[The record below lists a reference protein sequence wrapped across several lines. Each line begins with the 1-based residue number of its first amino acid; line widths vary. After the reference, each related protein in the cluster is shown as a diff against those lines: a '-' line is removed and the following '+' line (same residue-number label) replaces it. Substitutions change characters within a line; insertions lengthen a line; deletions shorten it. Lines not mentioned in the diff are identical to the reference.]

1 MRGASLSLVGMYN
14 WNNTLFDGMAF
25 PSGFDSSDKQLF
37 VNNLVMECAEL
48 EVLYSDWDFL
58 KAAIDLW
65 SQKELIT
72 WERIYQLS
80 IMQYN
85 PIENYNR
92 TENTNIQNRG
102 AMTHS
107 GTDSVAG
114 SGNDSDV
121 ATGYDSV
128 VGSGNTSDV
137 ASGNTSDVATGYT
150 SDVGTGN
157 TSDVATGNTSDV
169 STGTDT
175 VTRSVTSFDS
185 NTYQP
190 AEKTEDGKGTT
201 ITHNR
206 ADTITHNRN
215 DTITHN
221 RNDTITHNRN
231 DTITHNRADT
241 ETYNRNSTITH
252 NHGTT
257 DTTTYGHVI
266 TDTTGTLTQ
275 STISGNI
282 GVTTSQQMATQEL
295 ELAPKLNII
304 NIMIESFQNRFCL
317 LVY

>member
-14 WNNTLFDGMAF
+14 WNSTLFDGMAF

-65 SQKELIT
+65 SNKEIVT

-92 TENTNIQNRG
+92 VERTDIQNRG
-102 AMTHS
+102 ATTHS

-121 ATGYDSV
+121 SSGYDSV

-137 ASGNTSDVATGYT
+137 ASGNTSDV
-150 SDVGTGN
+150 
-157 TSDVATGNTSDV
+157 

-175 VTRSVTSFDS
+175 ITRSVTSFDS

-206 ADTITHNRN
+206 N

-221 RNDTITHNRN
+221 RNDT
-231 DTITHNRADT
+231 
-241 ETYNRNSTITH
+241 ETYNRNSTVTH

-266 TDTTGTLTQ
+266 TDTTGTLTT

-282 GVTTSQQMATQEL
+282 GVTTSQQMAEQEL
-295 ELAPKLNII
+295 KLAPKLNII
-304 NIMIESFQNRFCL
+304 NIMIESFRERFCL

>member
-14 WNNTLFDGMAF
+14 WNSTLFDGMAF

-65 SQKELIT
+65 SHKELIT
-72 WERIYQLS
+72 WERLYQLS

-92 TENTNIQNRG
+92 TEKTNVQNRG
-102 AMTHS
+102 ALTHS

-121 ATGYDSV
+121 STGYDSV

-137 ASGNTSDVATGYT
+137 
-150 SDVGTGN
+150 
-157 TSDVATGNTSDV
+157 

-175 VTRSVTSFDS
+175 ITRSVTSFDS

-206 ADTITHNRN
+206 ADT
-215 DTITHN
+215 
-221 RNDTITHNRN
+221 
-231 DTITHNRADT
+231 
-241 ETYNRNSTITH
+241 ETYNRNSTVTH

-266 TDTTGTLTQ
+266 TDSTGTLTQ

-304 NIMIESFQNRFCL
+304 NIMIESFRERFCL